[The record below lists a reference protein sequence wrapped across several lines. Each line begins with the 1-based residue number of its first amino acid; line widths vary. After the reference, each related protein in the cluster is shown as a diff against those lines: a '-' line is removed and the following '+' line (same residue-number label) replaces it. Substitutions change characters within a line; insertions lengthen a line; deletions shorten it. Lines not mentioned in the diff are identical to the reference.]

1 MRRSEFAKQQRQA
14 LRDAE
19 FLRTESDPKHQRVSN
34 KMLLESERYLADVAA
49 DLEERLE
56 EAEAKCQELG
66 TVVDIQTHDIAA
78 LHADHAYRAGAI
90 GRAEAENYSLKLA
103 LHQAEQR
110 HIMQSQELQKTQ
122 QELAKARS

>member
-1 MRRSEFAKQQRQA
+1 MLANETRTAGLAAGTVQQ
-14 LRDAE
+14 
-19 FLRTESDPKHQRVSN
+19 HYSN
-34 KMLLESERYLADVAA
+34 NELLFVAA
-49 DLEERLE
+49 DLEVRLE
-56 EAEAKCQELG
+56 EAEAKCQELEA
-66 TVVDIQTHDIAA
+66 VVGIQTHDIAA

-110 HIMQSQELQKTQ
+110 HILQSQELQKTQ

>member
-1 MRRSEFAKQQRQA
+1 MGRSVFAKQQRQA

-34 KMLLESERYLADVAA
+34 KMLLESESYLADVAA

-56 EAEAKCQELG
+56 EAEAKCQELEA
-66 TVVDIQTHDIAA
+66 VVDIQTHDIAA
-78 LHADHAYRAGAI
+78 LHADHAYRVGAI
-90 GRAEAENYSLKLA
+90 GRADAENYSLKLA

-110 HIMQSQELQKTQ
+110 HILQSQELQKTQ

>member
-1 MRRSEFAKQQRQA
+1 MRKRQREAQNMRANQTRTAGLAAGTVQQ
-14 LRDAE
+14 
-19 FLRTESDPKHQRVSN
+19 HYSN
-34 KMLLESERYLADVAA
+34 NELLFVAA
-49 DLEERLE
+49 DLEVRLE
-56 EAEAKCQELG
+56 EAEAKCQELEA
-66 TVVDIQTHDIAA
+66 VVDIQKHDIAA

-110 HIMQSQELQKTQ
+110 HILQSQELQKTQ